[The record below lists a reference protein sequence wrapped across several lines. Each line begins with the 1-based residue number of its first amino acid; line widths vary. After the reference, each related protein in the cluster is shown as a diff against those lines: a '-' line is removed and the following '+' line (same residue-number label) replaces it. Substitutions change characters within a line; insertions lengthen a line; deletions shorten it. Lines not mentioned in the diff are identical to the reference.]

1 MHCIGGLKLHEVL
14 AIVITHKWE
23 KRWHFPKDRNVY
35 CLDWVQDLTGKKKK
49 TKKMLLIVTLSFYF
63 LEKDYNQT
71 CMCKV
76 EIMENLIIEF

>member
-49 TKKMLLIVTLSFYF
+49 NKENVAYSYSFLLFPRERL
-63 LEKDYNQT
+63 
-71 CMCKV
+71 
-76 EIMENLIIEF
+76 